1 MKQLSQLI
9 IITYCL
15 IIVVGC
21 DDRPDRTIVDQQP
34 KIIFS
39 ELTNE
44 CQEFISEKLN
54 LNNGVAA
61 VVSFYYKMKE
71 DSIEMYVSLYERID
85 VTTRGSFSAINSLL
99 FFTVNQ
105 YREDLIDNST
115 TRVNNTEISIYDYL
129 HEGFDKGIELVG
141 QRVDEELISPLR
153 TVPNSIWLKFKLNA
167 TRGTCA
173 DEDIFIEIDG
183 TEI

>member
-1 MKQLSQLI
+1 MKQLSRLT

-15 IIVVGC
+15 TIVVGC
-21 DDRPDRTIVDQQP
+21 DDRPHRTIVDQRP

-39 ELTNE
+39 ELTSE

-61 VVSFYYKMKE
+61 AVSFYYKIKE
-71 DSIEMYVSLYERID
+71 DSVEMYVSLYERID
-85 VTTRGSFSAINSLL
+85 ITTRGSFSAINNLL

-105 YREDLIDNST
+105 SRKDITDNST
-115 TRVNNTEISIYDYL
+115 TRVNNIEISIYDYL
-129 HEGFDKGIELVG
+129 HEGFDRGIELVG
-141 QRVDEELISPLR
+141 QRVDEELISPLSI
-153 TVPNSIWLKFKLNA
+153 VPNSIWLKFKLNA

-183 TEI
+183 TKI